1 MHAIVITEPGGPDV
15 LTWQEVPD
23 PVPGP
28 DEVVIDIAASA
39 VNRADLAQR
48 QGFYPPPPGAPPYPG
63 LECAGTISAVG
74 ENVTAWHEG
83 DEVCAL
89 LSGGGYAEKVAVPH
103 GQLLPK
109 PRNLTIES
117 AAALPEVAC
126 TVYANIFLFAK
137 LAKGELVLIHGGS
150 SGIGTMAIQLAK
162 AAGAR
167 VAVTARS
174 EEKLARCRELGA
186 DITINYKTQDFA
198 ESLRNQADV
207 ILDIVGGSYLGRN
220 LDALAVNGRLT
231 IIGLQGGAR
240 AELDLSVL
248 HRKRGAIYASTI
260 RSRPHDEKARI
271 VAGVRQDVWPLVEA
285 GQVMPVIDT
294 VLPMTEAPRAHQL
307 MAGSAHVGKIVL
319 RTPDRLNP

>member
-15 LTWQEVPD
+15 LTWQQVPD

-63 LECAGTISAVG
+63 LECAGAISRVG

-89 LSGGGYAEKVAVPH
+89 LSGGGYAEQVAVPQ

-109 PRNLTIES
+109 PANLTIEA
-117 AAALPEVAC
+117 AAALPEVVC
-126 TVYANIFLFAK
+126 TVYANIFQFAK
-137 LAKGELVLIHGGS
+137 LAKGELILIHGGS

-174 EEKLARCRELGA
+174 EEKLAKCRELGA
-186 DITINYKTQDFA
+186 DITINYKTADFA
-198 ESLRNQADV
+198 EALRDQADV
-207 ILDIVGGSYLGRN
+207 ILDIMGASYLGRN
-220 LDALAVNGRLT
+220 LDALAVNGRLA

-260 RSRPHDEKARI
+260 RARPHHEKAQI
-271 VAGVRQDVWPLVEA
+271 VAGVRRDVWPLVEA

-294 VLPMTEAPRAHQL
+294 ELPVREAARAHQL

-319 RTPDRLNP
+319 LVPR